1 MSSVMIR
8 RAAVLSALLL
18 AGLTGCSRDSS
29 ATAPPPKSQG
39 PKPREVRVV
48 PATEIRVPRVV
59 TVTGT
64 LAAEEQIVLSLKVT
78 GRLAE
83 LMVDLGSPVR
93 RTQVVARL
101 DPRDFELRLQQ
112 AEAALQQ
119 ARVRLGLPARG
130 TDDRV
135 EADKTSMV
143 RQARAMLDEAKLNRE
158 RSARLAE
165 QELIARAQLD
175 TAVAA
180 EVVAE
185 GRYQDALEEVRNRQG
200 MLAQRRSELEL
211 ARQQLDDTVLRAPVD
226 GMIRERRAA
235 VGEYLAA
242 GAPIATLV
250 RVHPLRLVL
259 AVPERAAAGIRTG
272 QDVQVTVDGD
282 ATIYRGRVAR
292 LSPSIQEQ
300 NRTLTV
306 EAEVPNQQGRLRPGA
321 FAKADIVLA
330 ADQAAVF
337 VPTSAIVVFAGIEKV
352 LTVRDGKSVELRVE
366 TGRRENNRVEIVK
379 GVTAGQPIVA
389 QPGNLVGGQSVSV
402 IP

>member
-1 MSSVMIR
+1 
-8 RAAVLSALLL
+8 
-18 AGLTGCSRDSS
+18 
-29 ATAPPPKSQG
+29 
-39 PKPREVRVV
+39 
-48 PATEIRVPRVV
+48 
-59 TVTGT
+59 
-64 LAAEEQIVLSLKVT
+64 VLSLKVT

-101 DPRDFELRLQQ
+101 DPRDFELRLEQ

-119 ARVRLGLPARG
+119 ARVRLGLPPRG